1 MIKSRGPPP
10 ITIRHKAS
18 VKGSKKPIRNE
29 TIEELARN
37 HCYEVVRFD
46 SHLPDRV
53 CLEQLRQ
60 NTDPNVILYIALMRG
75 ITPIMTIGQFKSF
88 IVSFEKIKDKKQTRK
103 IPSYKV

>member
-1 MIKSRGPPP
+1 MLAVHTPAPFEPK
-10 ITIRHKAS
+10 
-18 VKGSKKPIRNE
+18 VPIRNE
-29 TIEELARN
+29 TIEELAEN
-37 HCYEVVRFD
+37 HCYEVVRWGAY
-46 SHLPDRV
+46 LTDRI

-88 IVSFEKIKDKKQTRK
+88 IVSFEIVKEKKQNRK

>member
-1 MIKSRGPPP
+1 MLAAHTPSPFEPN
-10 ITIRHKAS
+10 
-18 VKGSKKPIRNE
+18 KPIRNGDVE
-29 TIEELARN
+29 DLAKN
-37 HCYEVVRFD
+37 HCYEVVRWGAY
-46 SHLPDRV
+46 LTDRI

-88 IVSFEKIKDKKQTRK
+88 IVSFDEIKDKKQKRK

>member
-1 MIKSRGPPP
+1 MLAAHTPAPFEP
-10 ITIRHKAS
+10 N
-18 VKGSKKPIRNE
+18 KPIRNGDVE
-29 TIEELARN
+29 DLAKN
-37 HCYEVVRFD
+37 HCYEVVRCGAY
-46 SHLPDRV
+46 LTDRI

-88 IVSFEKIKDKKQTRK
+88 IVSFDEIKDKKQKRK

>member
-1 MIKSRGPPP
+1 MLAVHTPAPFEP
-10 ITIRHKAS
+10 
-18 VKGSKKPIRNE
+18 KKPIRNE
-29 TIEELARN
+29 TIEELAEN
-37 HCYEVVRFD
+37 HCYEVVRWGAY
-46 SHLPDRV
+46 LTDRI

-88 IVSFEKIKDKKQTRK
+88 IVSFEIVKEKKQNRK

>member
-1 MIKSRGPPP
+1 MIKSRGLPP
-10 ITIRHKAS
+10 ITTPHRIATKE
-18 VKGSKKPIRNE
+18 SKKPIRNGD
-29 TIEELARN
+29 IEELAKN

-46 SHLPDRV
+46 AHLPDRI

-60 NTDPNVILYIALMRG
+60 NKDPNVILYIALMRG

-88 IVSFEKIKDKKQTRK
+88 VVSFDVIKDKKQKRK

>member
-1 MIKSRGPPP
+1 MLAVHTPAPFEPK
-10 ITIRHKAS
+10 
-18 VKGSKKPIRNE
+18 VPIRNE
-29 TIEELARN
+29 TIEELAEN
-37 HCYEVVRFD
+37 HCYEVVRWGAY
-46 SHLPDRV
+46 LTDRI

-88 IVSFEKIKDKKQTRK
+88 IVSFEIVKEKKQTRK